1 MFIGFRSGS
10 GSRMFERARDG
21 VRFKRRRRRARRG
34 RRGGEG
40 WGRCILW
47 VVGEDWWLLGRDGS
61 MWMDVV

>member
-1 MFIGFRSGS
+1 
-10 GSRMFERARDG
+10 MFERARDG